1 MMTLYYEGSDG
12 TIIDF
17 MSGDLSAQKPE
28 TLASN
33 SWEYTSISG
42 VNGGRIK
49 KFYKDVQE
57 AELEVE
63 VFSETKEE
71 FDAIMYQMHR
81 TFDRDIKRMT
91 PGRLWWNGF
100 YKEVFAMENSYE
112 DFEELFESVTKKITF
127 VSVNPYWIKVTDH
140 KFFPSQSEEEDEP
153 TGFDYPFD
161 YMIDYGISNVS
172 QFFENEA
179 LESANFE
186 IKFYGPCYNP
196 YITIGDNTYRLFV
209 TLTEGERAV
218 IDSRTKKITQVSIIG
233 EETNIFHL
241 RDRENYIF
249 EKIPEGLLPVTKPPG
264 LSAEIVLYDERGEPD
279 WI

>member
-127 VSVNPYWIKVTDH
+127 VSVNPYWIKTTGYR
-140 KFFPSQSEEEDEP
+140 FFPKQSEEEEA
-153 TGFDYPFD
+153 TGFDYPYDFMFD
-161 YMIDYGISNVS
+161 YGVSNVS
-172 QFFENEA
+172 QFLENES
-179 LESANFE
+179 LEDCNFE

-196 YITIGDNTYRLFV
+196 YITIGDNTYRIFA
-209 TLTEGERAV
+209 TLTQGEYAV
-218 IDSRTKKITQVSIIG
+218 VDSRTKKITKVSVIG

-241 RDRENYIF
+241 RDRNSYIF
-249 EKIPEGLLPVTKPPG
+249 EKIPEGLLPVVKP
-264 LSAEIVLYDERGEPD
+264 AEVSVEVVLYDERGEPD